1 MRAHTLPPVS
11 IVKLSRRR
19 VQVPVQVDRRRAD
32 EDIFEH
38 VIWGVRLNHVLQ
50 ILREM
55 DALGD
60 HTRSSESHPTDT
72 ERPH

>member
-1 MRAHTLPPVS
+1 MSLM
-11 IVKLSRRR
+11 KLSRRR

-55 DALGD
+55 DAQAD
-60 HTRSSESHPTDT
+60 ETRLSKSPAADT

>member
-1 MRAHTLPPVS
+1 MRAHGLPPIS
-11 IVKLSRRR
+11 LMKLSRRR
-19 VQVPVQVDRRRAD
+19 VQIPVQVDRRRAD

-55 DALGD
+55 DALAD
-60 HTRSSESHPTDT
+60 EARPSDSSAADT